1 MTRITEQAPMTDA
14 ENQQFIAA
22 LADEHHAAMDKSRTI
37 AEERAILGA
46 QALTLAAALTVT
58 ARRHDDDLA
67 QALRALAVPLEACRA
82 REDAG
87 EPTQWQRDVAPLVAA
102 ISDTAALFR
111 AEYAAL
117 VELTAQYVTAV
128 GSVITITDAEVEARA
143 SELGA
148 ARTALLAAEAA
159 RFPAH

>member
-14 ENQQFIAA
+14 ESQQFM
-22 LADEHHAAMDKSRTI
+22 ADLTDTHHAAIEKRRTI

-46 QALTLAAALTVT
+46 QALTLAAALTVM

-67 QALRALAVPLEACRA
+67 QALRALAAPLEACRA

-87 EPTQWQRDVAPLVAA
+87 EPTEWTRDIKPLVDA
-102 ISDTAALFR
+102 IGDTASLFR

-117 VELTAQYVTAV
+117 VELTAAYVTAV

>member
-1 MTRITEQAPMTDA
+1 MTSNEQQPASANTESTKFLADLTDA
-14 ENQQFIAA
+14 
-22 LADEHHAAMDKSRTI
+22 HAAAIEKRQTI

-46 QALTLAAALTVT
+46 QALTLAAALTAT
-58 ARRHDDDLA
+58 ARRLDDNLA
-67 QALRALAVPLEACRA
+67 QALRSLAVPLEACRT

-87 EPTQWQRDVAPLVAA
+87 EPTEWTRDVAPLVDA
-102 ISDTAALFR
+102 ISDAAALYR
-111 AEYAAL
+111 AEFTAL
-117 VELTAQYVTAV
+117 AELTAQYVTAV
-128 GSVITITDAEVEARA
+128 GSVITITDAEVDARA